1 MAVSTE
7 HTKDIFM
14 GDGVNTKFQPTF
26 QIIENEQINCLKVLA
41 SGEEI
46 EVLNTEFE
54 IRLINGGAN
63 GAEITYPLVG
73 SPLEEGSKLIIYR
86 QTEIKNDYAPPNGQV
101 FDAVAIRTEIDRLT
115 MQNQEQEEA
124 LSRSVQLSMGS
135 GAKPEEY
142 LDNVN
147 EMLANAR
154 KLQEDTVLL
163 TEQNIKDAKAQVEIA
178 AEKAE
183 EATKSANAAATSAKS
198 AASAVE
204 GFDVHVAE
212 MQTVFDDNAAEK
224 TEAFNTNAEAKQT
237 AVNDSTEL
245 ARKYAQG
252 TEAELPSGSAEVWAK
267 KAEEFCNKTE
277 IQPQSIYHD
286 IIELDSAVIT
296 VQDRKCW
303 YRRTIVANDTFTID
317 LSAIKNVTRCFII
330 DLIIVNPDALPFDLS
345 TILPLGEGETA
356 DNNKKWLGKS
366 TPSEIAEAGEHWIAI
381 FTMDGGQTWRASYE
395 GPFEI

>member
-1 MAVSTE
+1 MSVSTE
-7 HTKDIFM
+7 HTKNIFM
-14 GDGVNTKFQPTF
+14 GDGLNTKFQPTF

-46 EVLNTEFE
+46 EILNTEFE

-73 SPLEEGSKLIIYR
+73 SPLEEGNKLIVYR

-154 KLQEDTVLL
+154 KLQEDAVWA
-163 TEQNIKDAKAQVEIA
+163 TEQNIEDVKAQVQIA
-178 AEKAE
+178 SEKAE
-183 EATKSANAAATSAKS
+183 LAGESESAAAASAKS
-198 AASAVE
+198 AADTVN
-204 GFDVHVAE
+204 GFDVHAAE
-212 MQTVFDDNAAEK
+212 KQAEFDDNVLNKTKAFDDNAAL
-224 TEAFNTNAEAKQT
+224 KQD
-237 AVNDSTEL
+237 AVNASVEL

-252 TEAELPSGSAEVWAK
+252 NIDELPSGSAKYWRDS
-267 KAEEFCNKTE
+267 AEQIYNRTD
-277 IQPQSIYHD
+277 IQPQSPYID
-286 IIELDSAVIT
+286 IVEMDSAVIP
-296 VQDRKCW
+296 VQDKKCW
-303 YRRTIVANDTFTID
+303 YRREVASNDAFSIN
-317 LSAIKNVTRCFII
+317 LSQCKKIYQCMTI
-330 DLIIVNPDALPFDLS
+330 DLIIVNPSALPFDLS
-345 TILPLGEGETA
+345 AILPLGESETA
-356 DNNKKWLGKS
+356 DLNKKWLNKS
-366 TPSEIAEAGEHWIAI
+366 TPSEIAEAGEHWIALI
-381 FTMDGGQTWRASYE
+381 TSDWGQTWRASYE
-395 GPFEI
+395 GVFEI